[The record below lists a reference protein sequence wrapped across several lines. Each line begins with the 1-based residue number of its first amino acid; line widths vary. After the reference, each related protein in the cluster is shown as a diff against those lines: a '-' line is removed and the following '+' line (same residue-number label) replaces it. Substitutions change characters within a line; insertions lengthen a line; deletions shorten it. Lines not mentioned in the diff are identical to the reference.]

1 MRTGKERAVEDQ
13 KIVDLYWN
21 RDEDAI
27 LHTQRKYGGLC
38 QTIAQ
43 NILGNRE
50 DAEECVNDAYL
61 KVWNSIPPQR
71 PQSLVAFLSRVV
83 RNLSLDRYRH
93 DHADKRRRGTD
104 VMFSE
109 LEECLSDDS
118 VQALSDDEGI
128 ADAINRFLRTLD
140 RENRILFVRRY
151 YYMDNNEV
159 LAKTFLLNEN
169 TVRQRLFR
177 MREKLKE
184 FLEKEGIG
192 L

>member
-1 MRTGKERAVEDQ
+1 MEDQ
-13 KIVDLYWN
+13 RIVDLYWN
-21 RDEDAI
+21 RDEDAV
-27 LHTQRKYGGLC
+27 LHTQRKYGSLC

-71 PQSLVAFLSRVV
+71 PQSLMAFLSRVV
-83 RNLSLDRYRH
+83 RNISLDRYRH
-93 DHADKRRRGTD
+93 NHAEKRGRGAE

-109 LEECLSDDS
+109 LENCLSEDS
-118 VQALSDDEGI
+118 IAVLSSEEGI
-128 ADAINRFLRTLD
+128 TDVINRFLKTLD
-140 RENRILFVRRY
+140 QENRILFVRRY
-151 YYMDNNEV
+151 YYMDSNER
-159 LAKTFLLNEN
+159 LAKNLVMNEN

>member
-1 MRTGKERAVEDQ
+1 MRAGKEQAVEDQ

-61 KVWNSIPPQR
+61 KVWDSIPPQR

-83 RNLSLDRYRH
+83 RNISLDRYRH
-93 DHADKRRRGTD
+93 NHAEKRSRGAD

-109 LEECLSDDS
+109 LEECLTEESLS
-118 VQALSDDEGI
+118 ALPAEEGI
-128 ADAINRFLRTLD
+128 MDAINRFLKTLD
-140 RENRILFVRRY
+140 QESRILFVRRY
-151 YYMDNNEV
+151 YYMDSNEI
-159 LAKTFLLNEN
+159 LAKTFMIREN

-177 MREKLKE
+177 IREKLKE
-184 FLEKEGIG
+184 YLEKEGIG

>member
-1 MRTGKERAVEDQ
+1 MDDQ
-13 KIVDLYWN
+13 RIVDLYWD

-27 LHTQRKYGGLC
+27 LHTQRKYDGLC
-38 QTIAQ
+38 KTIAQ
-43 NILGNRE
+43 NILGNPQ

-71 PQSLVAFLSRVV
+71 PQSLVAFLSRIV
-83 RNLSLDRYRH
+83 RNISLDRYRH
-93 DHADKRRRGTD
+93 NNADKRSRGTD
-104 VMFSE
+104 VMLSE
-109 LEECLSDDS
+109 LEECLSDAS
-118 VQALSDDEGI
+118 VVEMSAEEGI
-128 ADAINRFLRTLD
+128 AEAINRFLKTLD

-151 YYMDNNEV
+151 YYMDANEV
-159 LAKTFLLNEN
+159 LAKTFMISEN

-177 MREKLKE
+177 MREKLRE

>member
-1 MRTGKERAVEDQ
+1 MEDQ
-13 KIVDLYWN
+13 KIIDLYWD

-38 QTIAQ
+38 QKLAQ

-61 KVWNSIPPQR
+61 KVWESIPPQR
-71 PQSLVAFLSRVV
+71 PQSLVAFLSRVI
-83 RNLSLDRYRH
+83 RNISLDRYRH
-93 DHADKRRRGTD
+93 NHAEKRSRGAD

-118 VQALSDDEGI
+118 ILDLSAEEGI
-128 ADAINRFLRTLD
+128 ADAVNRFLKTLD
-140 RENRILFVRRY
+140 QENRILFVRRY
-151 YYMDNNEV
+151 YYMDSSEV
-159 LAKTFLLNEN
+159 LAKTFAINEN

-177 MREKLKE
+177 TREKLKL

>member
-1 MRTGKERAVEDQ
+1 MEDQ
-13 KIVDLYWN
+13 RIVDLYWD

-27 LHTQRKYGGLC
+27 LHTQRKYDSLC
-38 QTIAQ
+38 RTIAQ
-43 NILGNRE
+43 NILGNLQ

-71 PQSLVAFLSRVV
+71 PQSLVAYLSRVV
-83 RNLSLDRYRH
+83 RNISLDRYRH
-93 DHADKRRRGTD
+93 NHAEKRSRGAD
-104 VMFSE
+104 VMLSE

-118 VQALSDDEGI
+118 VVSFSNDEGI
-128 ADAINRFLRTLD
+128 TDALNRFLKTLD
-140 RENRILFVRRY
+140 QENRILFVRRY
-151 YYMDNNEV
+151 YYMDSNEV
-159 LAKTFLLNEN
+159 LSKTFAVNEN

>member
-1 MRTGKERAVEDQ
+1 MRAGKEQAVEDQ
-13 KIVDLYWN
+13 KIVDLYWS

-61 KVWNSIPPQR
+61 KVWDSIPPQR

-83 RNLSLDRYRH
+83 RNISLDRYRH
-93 DHADKRRRGTD
+93 NHAEKRSRGAD

-109 LEECLSDDS
+109 LEECLTEESLS
-118 VQALSDDEGI
+118 ALPAEEGI
-128 ADAINRFLRTLD
+128 RDAINRFLKTLD
-140 RENRILFVRRY
+140 QESRILFVRRY
-151 YYMDNNEV
+151 YYMDSNEI
-159 LAKTFLLNEN
+159 LAKTFMIREN

-177 MREKLKE
+177 IREKLKDY
-184 FLEKEGIG
+184 LEKEGIG

>member
-1 MRTGKERAVEDQ
+1 MRAGKEQAVEDQ
-13 KIVDLYWN
+13 KIVDLYWS

-50 DAEECVNDAYL
+50 DAEECVNDTYL
-61 KVWNSIPPQR
+61 KVWDSIPPQR

-83 RNLSLDRYRH
+83 RNISLDRYRH
-93 DHADKRRRGTD
+93 NHAEKRSRGAD

-109 LEECLSDDS
+109 LEECLTEESLS
-118 VQALSDDEGI
+118 ALPAEVGI
-128 ADAINRFLRTLD
+128 RDAINRFLKTLD
-140 RENRILFVRRY
+140 QESRILFVRRY
-151 YYMDNNEV
+151 YYMDSNEI
-159 LAKTFLLNEN
+159 LAKTFMIREN

-177 MREKLKE
+177 IREKLKDY
-184 FLEKEGIG
+184 LEKEGIG

>member
-1 MRTGKERAVEDQ
+1 MEDQ
-13 KIVDLYWN
+13 RIVDLYWDRN
-21 RDEDAI
+21 EDAI
-27 LHTQRKYGGLC
+27 LHTQRKYDSLC
-38 QTIAQ
+38 RTIAQ
-43 NILGNRE
+43 NILGNLQ

-71 PQSLVAFLSRVV
+71 PQSLVAYLSRVV
-83 RNLSLDRYRH
+83 RNISLDRYRH
-93 DHADKRRRGTD
+93 NHAEKRSRGAD
-104 VMFSE
+104 VMLSE

-118 VQALSDDEGI
+118 VVSFSNDEGI
-128 ADAINRFLRTLD
+128 TDALNRFLKTLD
-140 RENRILFVRRY
+140 QENRILFVRRY
-151 YYMDNNEV
+151 YYMDSNEV
-159 LAKTFLLNEN
+159 LSKTFAVNEN

>member
-1 MRTGKERAVEDQ
+1 MRAGKEQAVEDQ
-13 KIVDLYWN
+13 KIVDLYWS

-50 DAEECVNDAYL
+50 DAEECVNDTYL
-61 KVWNSIPPQR
+61 KVWDSIPPQR

-83 RNLSLDRYRH
+83 RNISLDRYRH
-93 DHADKRRRGTD
+93 NHAEKRSRGAD

-109 LEECLSDDS
+109 LEECLTEESLS
-118 VQALSDDEGI
+118 ALPAEEGI
-128 ADAINRFLRTLD
+128 RDAINRFLKTLD
-140 RENRILFVRRY
+140 QESRILFVRRY
-151 YYMDNNEV
+151 YYMDSNEI
-159 LAKTFLLNEN
+159 LAKTFMIREN

-177 MREKLKE
+177 IREKLKDY
-184 FLEKEGIG
+184 LEKEGIG